1 MEESSSVFSRLFNF
15 PKPKGKRRRRL
26 SRRLVNTQQQAQLL
40 LRCIRRKACQ
50 FFRKLLKWLLGGE
63 DEHEFYYDGEYVPE
77 FCYDCY
83 NRLPELHDRDHRYDT
98 SHRYLLPPPKPPSTL
113 SKPVLSPF
121 NPPSSSPKPPT
132 MCRKPQ
138 SSSLDTSSSSPK
150 FVTSLSKVQQWSCG
164 YAFSTFL
171 KPPTSSSKLPP
182 SPFVTPSS
190 SSLQPPT
197 PSSTS
202 SPFSPQLSTHFS
214 KPLQA
219 SLFRP
224 RPSLSKRHPL
234 SPKPPTSSSRPSP
247 SSPKGTPFSP
257 GPPLSSAKLP
267 PVFKTFL
274 SPASSNEINE
284 KEKKNYVWVDKGSL
298 PIFTIPGNIKD
309 LIKNDI
315 VPKVLNQ
322 PLSSTTYKDYFAV
335 LL

>member
-1 MEESSSVFSRLFNF
+1 MGSSRSQMVVGFLCF
-15 PKPKGKRRRRL
+15 
-26 SRRLVNTQQQAQLL
+26 VH
-40 LRCIRRKACQ
+40 RKKKSMS

-63 DEHEFYYDGEYVPE
+63 DEHECYHGEDVPEFYYDC
-77 FCYDCY
+77 F
-83 NRLPELHDRDHRYDT
+83 NQLPELHDRDYRYDT
-98 SHRYLLPPPKPPSTL
+98 SHRYLLPPPKPPSTP

-132 MCRKPQ
+132 LCRKPQ
-138 SSSLDTSSSSPK
+138 PSSLDTSSSSPK

-202 SPFSPQLSTHFS
+202 FPFSPQLSTHSS

-224 RPSLSKRHPL
+224 RPSSSKPHPL

-247 SSPKGTPFSP
+247 SSPNRTPF
-257 GPPLSSAKLP
+257 SSAKLP

-274 SPASSNEINE
+274 SPASSN
-284 KEKKNYVWVDKGSL
+284 
-298 PIFTIPGNIKD
+298 
-309 LIKNDI
+309 
-315 VPKVLNQ
+315 
-322 PLSSTTYKDYFAV
+322 
-335 LL
+335 